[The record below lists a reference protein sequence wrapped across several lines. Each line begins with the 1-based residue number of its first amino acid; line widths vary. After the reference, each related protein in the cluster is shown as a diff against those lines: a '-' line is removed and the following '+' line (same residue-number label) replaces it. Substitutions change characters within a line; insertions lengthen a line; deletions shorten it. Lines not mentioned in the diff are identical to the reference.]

1 LNRRALE
8 RDFIAEAARGSLC
21 RVKHMLLTIETTHEP
36 ATDLGYLLHKN
47 PAVVHRMALPFGQ
60 AHMFYSEA
68 SAARCVFTL
77 ALDVDPVS
85 LVRGKGKERTGLF
98 DQYVNDRPYAASSFL
113 SVAMA
118 KCLRN
123 ALGGASKERQPLA
136 ETPIPLSARVLP
148 LPIRGSEGT
157 LEALF
162 EPLGYDI
169 TVTPIALDETWPDWG
184 ASPYVR
190 LDLNATCRLRDLLAH
205 LYVLIPVL
213 DRRKH
218 YYVDRHEIEK
228 LLAKGEGWLA
238 AHPAKELIA
247 ARYLGHKRSMISEAL
262 RRLLEDAE
270 PEEAIADVEEG
281 SGAGTASAPGTGDDE
296 DVAATKKDAA
306 EEQLEKPIRL
316 HDLRLDRIT
325 DVLKESR
332 VRRVVDLGCGSGKLL
347 KRLIAEPGFDY
358 ILGVEVSAVA
368 LEQAARRLKL
378 DRMNE
383 RRRARID
390 LIQGALTYRDQRIAG
405 YDAAALSEVIEH
417 LDPDRLAALEEV
429 VFSHARPRLV
439 VITTP
444 NREYNAKFEGMV
456 PGQLRHADHRFEWTR
471 EEFRAWAEPIAERH
485 GYAVRFEGLGDED
498 PMLGAPSQ
506 MAVFER

>member
-1 LNRRALE
+1 
-8 RDFIAEAARGSLC
+8 
-21 RVKHMLLTIETTHEP
+21 MLLTIETTHNP

-47 PAVVHRMALPFGQ
+47 PAVVHQMALPFGQ
-60 AHMFYSEA
+60 AQMFYSEA
-68 SAARCVFTL
+68 SAERCVFTL
-77 ALDVDPVS
+77 ALDVDPVM
-85 LVRGKGKERTGLF
+85 LVRGKGKGRTSLL
-98 DQYVNDRPYAASSFL
+98 DQYVNDRPYTASSFL

-123 ALGGASKERQPLA
+123 ALGGASKERQTLA
-136 ETPIPLSARVLP
+136 DTPIPLSARVLP

-162 EPLGYDI
+162 EPLGYDMI
-169 TVTPIALDETWPDWG
+169 VTPIALDETWPEWG
-184 ASPYVR
+184 GSPYVQ
-190 LDLNATCRLRDLLAH
+190 LDLSATCRLRDLLAH

-228 LLAKGEGWLA
+228 LLVKGEGWLA

-247 ARYLGHKRSMISEAL
+247 ARYLGNRRSMVSEAL

-270 PEEAIADVEEG
+270 PEEAIEADDEA
-281 SGAGTASAPGTGDDE
+281 GANAAVSASENASETGDDE
-296 DVAATKKDAA
+296 VAATKKDAA

-325 DVLKESR
+325 GVLKQMR

-347 KRLIAEPGFDY
+347 KRLIAEPEFDH

-368 LEQAARRLKL
+368 LELAARRLKL
-378 DRMNE
+378 ERMTE
-383 RRRARID
+383 RRRSRIG

-405 YDAAALSEVIEH
+405 YDAAALSEVVEH
-417 LDPDRLAALEEV
+417 LDPDRLAALEQV
-429 VFSHARPRLV
+429 VFQHARPRVV

-444 NREYNAKFEGMV
+444 NREYNAKFEGMA

-471 EEFRAWAEPIAERH
+471 GEFRAWAEPMAERH
-485 GYAVRFEGLGDED
+485 GYAVRFEGIGEED
-498 PMLGAPSQ
+498 AVLGAPSQ